1 MEILDKK
8 KHAIEKFNCGN
19 EALNRYLTVQAG
31 QDMRKKLSVC
41 FVLND
46 DYTRDLIG
54 YYTLSSYSINADSI
68 PNTIKVRAP
77 RNYTKIPAT
86 LIGRLAVDL
95 KFQGKGLGEFVLMN
109 ALERANDASLKI
121 ASFAVIVDPIDKAAV
136 DFYSL
141 YGFVKCKDG
150 QQMILSMKTIAA
162 LIS

>member
-54 YYTLSSYSINADSI
+54 YYTLSSFAINADAI
-68 PNTIKVRAP
+68 PNKIKVSAP

-86 LIGRLAVDL
+86 LLGRLAIDL

-109 ALERANDASLKI
+109 ALERAHDASLKI
-121 ASFAVIVDPIDKAAV
+121 ASLAVIVDPIDKAAE
-136 DFYSL
+136 DFYSQ
-141 YGFVKCKDG
+141 YGFVKCKDS
-150 QQMILSMKTIAA
+150 QQMMLAMKTIAT
-162 LIS
+162 LIN